1 MTKIGVQNP
10 DDGTKRTG
18 AELEW
23 SLYRC
28 TSGDVQVAE
37 SELKNERVRTKTK
50 MAGPSGARGNETLMN
65 LFW

>member
-1 MTKIGVQNP
+1 MMEPNERALNSNGACTGV
-10 DDGTKRTG
+10 R
-18 AELEW
+18 
-23 SLYRC
+23 R
-28 TSGDVQVAE
+28 GDVQVAE

>member
-1 MTKIGVQNP
+1 MMEPNERALNSNGACTGV
-10 DDGTKRTG
+10 R
-18 AELEW
+18 
-23 SLYRC
+23 R
-28 TSGDVQVAE
+28 DVQVAE